1 LNFRCSV
8 VLTSNIIIDYMEND
22 EGRQI
27 MWAEGCKIPLTVIK
41 SDGGFTYDTSDMAC
55 VKYRVEEEKGDWLIY
70 VVDAG
75 QVTVAYQN
83 NLAANLINYSTPAGN
98 SL

>member
-1 LNFRCSV
+1 
-8 VLTSNIIIDYMEND
+8 MEDD

-75 QVTVAYQN
+75 QVNLRSQN
-83 NLAANLINYSTPAGN
+83 SIAEKLINYS
-98 SL
+98 